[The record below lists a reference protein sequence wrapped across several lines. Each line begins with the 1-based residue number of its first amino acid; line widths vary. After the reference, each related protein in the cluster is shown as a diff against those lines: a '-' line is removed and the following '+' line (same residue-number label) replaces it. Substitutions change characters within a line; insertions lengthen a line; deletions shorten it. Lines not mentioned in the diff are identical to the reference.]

1 MLHIV
6 SEHLSALFD
15 LFYPH
20 VCAGCTQKL
29 LQGEE
34 VICFKCESSLP
45 YTDYCKRADNA
56 MAKRFWGRVELQ
68 GAAALL
74 EFQKGEIVQHLLHQ
88 LKYRGRKDIG
98 TFLGKLLGEQL
109 ITENSIIKDIDLI
122 VPVPLHWKKEKI
134 RGYNQ
139 CTPFAES
146 LAATMGIPWSGTA
159 LQRTHENISQ
169 TKMNRFE
176 RYSNVEGIFDV
187 TDALQLKNKHILL
200 VDDVMTTGA
209 TAEACLHS
217 ILAVENTKASFAT
230 IAVALQ

>member
-1 MLHIV
+1 
-6 SEHLSALFD
+6 
-15 LFYPH
+15 
-20 VCAGCTQKL
+20 
-29 LQGEE
+29 
-34 VICFKCESSLP
+34 
-45 YTDYCKRADNA
+45 
-56 MAKRFWGRVELQ
+56 LQ